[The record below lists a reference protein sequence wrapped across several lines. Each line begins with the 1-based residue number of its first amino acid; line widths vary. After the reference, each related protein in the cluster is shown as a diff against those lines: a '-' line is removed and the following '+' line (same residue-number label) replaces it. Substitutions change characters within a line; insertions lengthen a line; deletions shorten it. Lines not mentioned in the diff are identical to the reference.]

1 MNAQASVAR
10 ISKFH
15 DAQLDASFAPQ
26 EADVSELINE
36 IARLRSQV
44 GELTAA
50 LTKAQG
56 KGSDKDHG
64 SRTAA
69 IIKNVIEARSRRG
82 SFLPPALFADPAWD
96 MLLDLFLA
104 HKSQLR
110 ISISSLCIAANVPST
125 TAHRWVRHLEEEGLA
140 TRRGD
145 PLDARRNFVELTPNA
160 IEALS
165 SYFATL
171 PASPGVL

>member
-1 MNAQASVAR
+1 MKAQSSVAR
-10 ISKFH
+10 ISEFRGARIGCPPEGGKTN
-15 DAQLDASFAPQ
+15 
-26 EADVSELINE
+26 VSELISE
-36 IARLRSQV
+36 IARLRAQV

-50 LTKAQG
+50 LSKVPADG
-56 KGSDKDHG
+56 AWKDDI
-64 SRTAA
+64 SRSAT

-82 SFLPPALFADPAWD
+82 AFFPPALFADPAWD

-110 ISISSLCIAANVPST
+110 ISASSLCIAANVPST
-125 TAHRWVRHLEEEGLA
+125 TAHRWMRHLEDEGLVM
-140 TRRGD
+140 RRGD
-145 PLDARRNFVELTPNA
+145 PLDARRHFVELTPNA

-171 PASPGVL
+171 PASPVVL